1 MVILNLNIYINIYR
15 FFIIFIYINYI
26 YIYMSYSQLVN
37 NSEIDN
43 KLIGNPQITFFKS
56 VFRRHTSFYK
66 GLYSDAPITYVGSA
80 GDNPVNQKSP
90 KDGISHGA
98 FDLIT
103 NIFIEHKISNITTN
117 NPIYA
122 NIGNTV
128 IDTIKF
134 KVGANIDLYTLSG
147 LYMEAR
153 AELDNPYIPSHDVF
167 SKPPSMT
174 SIDVAGSGS
183 NTLTCNTGSQYN
195 INTMAGGVYGSFID
209 NVAHSTYSTDTFYTY
224 PNFYFCKEYG
234 SSFPICALN
243 NTKTW
248 FEITY
253 RPFSEF
259 LETPGPSNT
268 LSSTVHIEYVN
279 LSDDERLRFIN
290 DTDPYIYYDIN
301 EITFSTPNIPLSLH
315 HPIRQ
320 IFFIGAG
327 QPPATNI
334 SLSTPTSLSKN
345 GSLSGIDIKINS
357 DSLYSN
363 VENNLSIFTKQNIR
377 HFKGYGRELSM
388 VLGKSYGYLNSIGVH
403 SFCLDNTNTPSGHLS
418 SNIKSSIYLKPDSIN
433 TDNIKIYVEVI
444 KFYKIVGG
452 QIAIMYT

>member
-1 MVILNLNIYINIYR
+1 
-15 FFIIFIYINYI
+15 
-26 YIYMSYSQLVN
+26 MSYSQLVN

-66 GLYSDAPITYVGSA
+66 GLYSDAIIDYERTNREPGT
-80 GDNPVNQKSP
+80 QKSP
-90 KDGISHGA
+90 EGGISHGA

-122 NIGNTV
+122 NIGNSV

-153 AELDNPYIPSHDVF
+153 AELDNPYIPSNSIYPV
-167 SKPPSMT
+167 PPIMN
-174 SIDVAGSGS
+174 SINNSSGS

-195 INTMAGGVYGSFID
+195 INTMAGGVTGSD
-209 NVAHSTYSTDTFYTY
+209 LDDTNSYSTDTFYTY

-248 FEITY
+248 LEIKY
-253 RPFSEF
+253 RNFDEF
-259 LETPGPSNT
+259 TDSQKAT

-290 DTDPYIYYDIN
+290 DTDSYIYYDIN
-301 EITFSTPNIPLSLH
+301 EITFSTANIPLTLH

-320 IFFIGAG
+320 LFFIGVG
-327 QPPATNI
+327 SNGSTTS

-345 GSLSGIDIKINS
+345 GSLSGIDIQINS
-357 DSLYSN
+357 DSLYSY
-363 VENNLSIFTKQNIR
+363 VKNNLSIFTKQNLR
-377 HFKGYGRELSM
+377 HFKGHGRELNATPE
-388 VLGKSYGYLNSIGVH
+388 KPYGYLDSIGVH

-418 SNIKSSIYLKPDSIN
+418 SNITSSILLKDDNIII
-433 TDNIKIYVEVI
+433 DNIKIYVEVI

-452 QIAIMYT
+452 QIAIMHT